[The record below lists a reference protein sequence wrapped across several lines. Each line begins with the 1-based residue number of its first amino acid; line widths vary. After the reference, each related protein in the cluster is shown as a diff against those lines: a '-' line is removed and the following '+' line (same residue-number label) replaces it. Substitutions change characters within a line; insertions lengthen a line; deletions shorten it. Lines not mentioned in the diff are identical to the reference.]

1 MYSAVGI
8 VSCAMKGGMVKF
20 NLHKNDK
27 SIELTDGR
35 VLGYTEFGVAKG
47 KPVFYFH
54 GANSSRLSGRAL
66 EPIAIKLGVRIISID
81 RPGFGISQF
90 KPGRQLL
97 DWPDDVIAL
106 ANNLSIDRFA
116 VIGISSG
123 AAYAA
128 ACAFKTPNRLTNVG
142 MVSCEVAYNV
152 SVSAIGKLR
161 AVKVASV
168 FTRRTPLLMR
178 YWMKWSDQ
186 IARKLPKVF
195 FSNYKV
201 HLTQPDR
208 AIFNWSSVK
217 RAFINNYLEAH
228 RFGTKG
234 AVWDMALVGREWGFK
249 LEDISMRVHLWHGG
263 RDTVSP
269 IAVGRLI
276 ASETPNCVSKFYPNE
291 GHLSVLFNHME
302 EILSVLVS

>member
-1 MYSAVGI
+1 L
-8 VSCAMKGGMVKF
+8 KF

-35 VLGYTEFGVAKG
+35 VLGYTEFGVPNG

-54 GANSSRLSGRAL
+54 GANSSRLEGRAL
-66 EPIAIKLGVRIISID
+66 EPTATKLNVRIISID
-81 RPGFGISQF
+81 RPGFGISHF
-90 KPGRQLL
+90 KPSRQIL
-97 DWPDDVIAL
+97 DWPDDVIAV
-106 ANNLSIDRFA
+106 ANKLCIGRFA
-116 VIGISSG
+116 VIGISAG

-128 ACAFKTPNRLTNVG
+128 ACAFKIPNRLTNVG

-161 AVKVASV
+161 AVKMASA

-186 IARKLPKVF
+186 IALKFPEVF

-201 HLTQPDR
+201 HLAQPDR

-234 AVWDMALVGREWGFK
+234 AVWDMALVAREWGFK
-249 LEDISMRVHLWHGG
+249 LADISMRVRLWHGG

-276 ASETPNCVSKFYPNE
+276 ASEIPDCVSKFYENE
-291 GHLSVLFNHME
+291 GHLSVLFNHMG
-302 EILSVLVS
+302 EILSVLID